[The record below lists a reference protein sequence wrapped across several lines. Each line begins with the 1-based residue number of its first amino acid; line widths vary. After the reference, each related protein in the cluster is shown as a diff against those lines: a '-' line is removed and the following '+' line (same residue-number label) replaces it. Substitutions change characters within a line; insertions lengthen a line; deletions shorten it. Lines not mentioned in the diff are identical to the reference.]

1 MSIIIFLRRNY
12 QVSRSY
18 KQSSPKKGNQT
29 EKPKQNSQ
37 IAWEEIDEDKINYD
51 IKSLKRKY
59 DR

>member
-1 MSIIIFLRRNY
+1 M
-12 QVSRSY
+12 SRSY

-29 EKPKQNSQ
+29 DKPKQNSQ